1 MSHEKDTRDDAFA
14 RMASALPATPAR
26 RRSGHAFADTVRT
39 PPPVMDGAPVR
50 PKRKGRVARSE
61 PLPSIA
67 MAGETRPQQATESG
81 PALPSVMVAKPV
93 PSPTTRRQIA
103 APTVRR
109 SRPPMQ
115 MTMTTG
121 KKSAVLAFLA
131 FSIAV
136 FALGVAAFFYA
147 RSPAPRVNAAAQPPP
162 DARVSMLLRP

>member
-1 MSHEKDTRDDAFA
+1 MSHEKDTPDDAFA
-14 RMASALPATPAR
+14 RMAAVLPATPA

-39 PPPVMDGAPVR
+39 PPPVMDAPVR
-50 PKRKGRVARSE
+50 KRKGRVARSE

-81 PALPSVMVAKPV
+81 PELPSVMVGKPV

-109 SRPPMQ
+109 SRPPMT

>member
-1 MSHEKDTRDDAFA
+1 MSHEKNTPDDAFA
-14 RMASALPATPAR
+14 RMAAVLPASPP
-26 RRSGHAFADTVRT
+26 RRSSHAFADTVRSG
-39 PPPVMDGAPVR
+39 PPVMDAPAK
-50 PKRKGRVARSE
+50 PKRKGRVARTE

-81 PALPSVMVAKPV
+81 PALPSVMVGKPGA
-93 PSPTTRRQIA
+93 SPTVRRQIA

-109 SRPPMQ
+109 ARGPLT

-121 KKSAVLAFLA
+121 RKSAVLGFLA

-147 RSPAPRVNAAAQPPP
+147 RSPAPRVNAASQPAP
-162 DARVSMLLRP
+162 DARLSMLFKP